1 MCKVSIKT
9 GKESGKLYVFTPY
22 NADFVR
28 DVKRINGVWSGSNR
42 AWVVEP
48 VMKDQLKK
56 LLVKHYGETGEE
68 QKRTYKIVATRTHEE
83 RLASV
88 TAGGLVIASAMGRDS
103 GAKVG
108 EGVYMLEGD
117 IDSTGSVK
125 NWNTWVKEGSI
136 FQVEMTDEQASR
148 AANEG
153 WEVTPIE
160 AEASKKDEIIDK
172 LNSAMGVINAKG
184 DNMAE
189 AIAKM
194 EELLNAL
201 KAEI

>member
-1 MCKVSIKT
+1 MCKVQIKT

-22 NADFVR
+22 NADFVKA
-28 DVKRINGVWSGSNR
+28 VKRINGVWSSSNR
-42 AWVVEP
+42 AWVVDP
-48 VMKDQLKK
+48 VMKEQLKK
-56 LLVKHYGETGEE
+56 LLVEHYGETGEE

-83 RLASV
+83 HTAPV
-88 TAGGLVIASAMGRDS
+88 TAGGLVIASAMGRDT

-125 NWNTWVKEGSI
+125 NWYTWVEEGSV
-136 FQVEMTDEQASR
+136 FQVEMTEEQARR
-148 AANEG
+148 AALEG
-153 WEVTPIE
+153 WEVSTVE
-160 AEASKKDEIIDK
+160 TEKSKKDEIIDA
-172 LNSAMGVINAKG
+172 LNVAMGVINAKG

-189 AIAKM
+189 TIAKM
-194 EELLNAL
+194 EELLKAL

>member
-1 MCKVSIKT
+1 MYKVSIKT

-125 NWNTWVKEGSI
+125 NWKTWVEEGSI

>member
-28 DVKRINGVWSGSNR
+28 DVKRINGTWSGSNR

-48 VMKDQLKK
+48 VMKEQLKK

-88 TAGGLVIASAMGRDS
+88 TAGGLVIASARGRDT

-117 IDSTGSVK
+117 IDSSGSVK
-125 NWNTWVKEGSI
+125 NWNTWVEEGSV
-136 FQVEMTDEQASR
+136 FQVEMTEEQANR
-148 AANEG
+148 AATEG

-172 LNSAMGVINAKG
+172 LNAAMGVINAKG

-194 EELLNAL
+194 EELLKAL